1 MAKNEKSRVGS
12 ERLTSK
18 IKKKESVSKAP
29 DIVVPRYRFNALTRP
44 ILLEALSGQAK
55 LPYSLE
61 CVILDRV
68 MNQSF
73 VERRGVQ
80 IDDISRNSPAKQSV
94 RLSINK
100 GSAASTQLTFT
111 YAVSIYLLSS
121 LLPAV
126 NKCISAW
133 DDSLNAEDTLV
144 EAADSPYD
152 ADSPSALLESHLEP
166 VIYIKYHFEGLKFGL
181 LQYTKG
187 YD

>member
-1 MAKNEKSRVGS
+1 MNETPG
-12 ERLTSK
+12 
-18 IKKKESVSKAP
+18 I
-29 DIVVPRYRFNALTRP
+29 IVPRYRFNTLTRP

-55 LPYSLE
+55 LPYSLK
-61 CVILDRV
+61 CVLTNRV
-68 MNQSF
+68 MNQNF

-80 IDDISRNSPAKQSV
+80 IDDISRNSLAKQSV

-100 GSAASTQLTFT
+100 GSAASTQLTFS

-133 DDSLNAEDTLV
+133 DDSLNAKYTLV

-152 ADSPSALLESHLEP
+152 ADSPSACLESHLEP
-166 VIYIKYHFEGLKFGL
+166 VIYIKYHFEDLKFGL